1 MQLTGRNLHIVYNY
15 YSHDTDAN
23 DYVERD
29 HDALVVQACL
39 PIKGWSVFI
48 INLLAVS

>member
-39 PIKGWSVFI
+39 SIKDGVFSS
-48 INLLAVS
+48 LTYLQ